1 MNGRLE
7 GRSSGPMF
15 FLVLCGKYSAR
26 TKSPLSSP
34 IICVH
39 LALVFDASV
48 VESNDEKHIQTLNDA
63 NTIIQVKSSRFEESN
78 PS

>member
-1 MNGRLE
+1 MNGLE
-7 GRSSGPMF
+7 GRTSGPMS
-15 FLVLCGKYSAR
+15 FLILCEKYSTR

-63 NTIIQVKSSRFEESN
+63 NANRG
-78 PS
+78 